1 MKRKTVVFFIINI
14 FFIFILGCAKE
25 EKKVITVGAEISLKG
40 ALNQIVEQFQESNKN
55 IIVNI
60 EFDASKLL
68 RKQALNGTNL
78 DLLLLSS
85 KEDMNELKKEKV
97 ISESKEILENSIII
111 AGRKKIDKLEEIK
124 GYRVAIGDPEYSP
137 AGVYSLEILKKLN
150 LFEDMKP
157 NIILTRDVRS
167 AMQYVD
173 LYEVDY
179 AFIYKT
185 ESKVMKNAQIVYEV
199 SNELHTPIIYSCG
212 ILSGKER
219 EETREFYK
227 FLGNGNSREIFLKYG
242 FKVLDSRNKI
252 NVEKIKSKEE
262 KK

>member
-1 MKRKTVVFFIINI
+1 MKKKSIFILIINI
-14 FFIFILGCAKE
+14 LFVFFLGCAKE
-25 EKKVITVGAEISLKG
+25 EKKVITVGAEISLKDS
-40 ALNQIVEQFQESNKN
+40 LNQIVEQFQQSNKN

-68 RKQALNGTNL
+68 RKQASKGTNL
-78 DLLLLSS
+78 DLIILAS
-85 KEDMNELKKEKV
+85 KDDMEELEKAKV
-97 ISESKEILENSIII
+97 ISESKEILENNMIV

-137 AGVYSLEILKKLN
+137 AGVYSIEILKN
-150 LFEDMKP
+150 SQLFEEIKAD
-157 NIILTRDVRS
+157 IVLARDVRS

-185 ESKVMKNAQIVYEV
+185 ESKVMKNAQIVYEIP
-199 SNELHTPIIYSCG
+199 NELHSPIIYSCG
-212 ILSGKER
+212 ILSGKES
-219 EETREFYK
+219 EEIKSFYK
-227 FLGNGNSREIFLKYG
+227 FLGNGNSREIFLKHG
-242 FKVLDSRNKI
+242 FKVLDPRNKI
-252 NVEKIKSKEE
+252 NVEKMKNKGE

>member
-1 MKRKTVVFFIINI
+1 M
-14 FFIFILGCAKE
+14 
-25 EKKVITVGAEISLKG
+25 
-40 ALNQIVEQFQESNKN
+40 
-55 IIVNI
+55 
-60 EFDASKLL
+60 

-78 DLLLLSS
+78 DLILLSS

-137 AGVYSLEILKKLN
+137 AGVYSIEILKN
-150 LFEDMKP
+150 SQLFEEIKP
-157 NIILTRDVRS
+157 DIVLARDVRS

-185 ESKVMKNAQIVYEV
+185 DAKLMKNSIISYIIPED
-199 SNELHTPIIYSCG
+199 LHKPIIYSYG
-212 ILSGKER
+212 IIKDKNSKEVVK
-219 EETREFYK
+219 FY
-227 FLGNGNSREIFLKYG
+227 EFLKSSKAKDYY
-242 FKVLDSRNKI
+242 
-252 NVEKIKSKEE
+252 EKYNFDMIGK
-262 KK
+262 

>member
-1 MKRKTVVFFIINI
+1 MKKKLIFILIINI
-14 FFIFILGCAKE
+14 LFIFFLGCAKE
-25 EKKVITVGAEISLKG
+25 KKKVITVGAEISLKDS
-40 ALNQIVEQFQESNKN
+40 LNQIVEQFQQSNKN

-68 RKQALNGTNL
+68 RKQASKGTNL
-78 DLLLLSS
+78 DLIILAS
-85 KEDMNELKKEKV
+85 KDDMEELEKAKV
-97 ISESKEILENSIII
+97 ISESKEILENNMIV

-137 AGVYSLEILKKLN
+137 AGVYSIEILKN
-150 LFEDMKP
+150 SQLFEEIKP
-157 NIILTRDVRS
+157 DIVLARDVRS

-185 ESKVMKNAQIVYEV
+185 ESKVMKNAQIVYEIP
-199 SNELHTPIIYSCG
+199 NELHSPIIYSCG
-212 ILSGKER
+212 ILNGKES
-219 EETREFYK
+219 EEIKSFYK

>member
-78 DLLLLSS
+78 DLILLSS

-173 LYEVDY
+173 LY
-179 AFIYKT
+179 
-185 ESKVMKNAQIVYEV
+185 
-199 SNELHTPIIYSCG
+199 
-212 ILSGKER
+212 
-219 EETREFYK
+219 
-227 FLGNGNSREIFLKYG
+227 
-242 FKVLDSRNKI
+242 
-252 NVEKIKSKEE
+252 
-262 KK
+262 

>member
-1 MKRKTVVFFIINI
+1 
-14 FFIFILGCAKE
+14 
-25 EKKVITVGAEISLKG
+25 
-40 ALNQIVEQFQESNKN
+40 
-55 IIVNI
+55 
-60 EFDASKLL
+60 
-68 RKQALNGTNL
+68 
-78 DLLLLSS
+78 
-85 KEDMNELKKEKV
+85 MNELKKEKV